1 MPQLR
6 RTSGKPLLKSLN
18 RPNASSS
25 SRPSPSSAL
34 KPTPTQDG
42 VNAEPNSPSSEGGSD
57 RLDPPSPPAKTSPY
71 KLPKGQTAFPA
82 PKRRGGNS
90 NGKRTRGSIG
100 GTAVRGTQDS
110 GIGLSDSST
119 KAEEGEDMGLFGMGA
134 PSKKARKT
142 TSYTDLSRS
151 IQDGKV
157 KKGYGFRAG
166 AKSAQSTPRSKPTKD
181 DMGATRASTG
191 RAKIAADKKGTPFSN
206 IPVNTATLS
215 ADRLPGKYP
224 DCGIEKRRGKGQLK
238 TLDEIELPSPSPKK
252 VAKIQ
257 ILDKIEPPA
266 PIMAPKL
273 KVLDSIKP
281 QSPVQKE
288 NIHQLKLLD
297 DIVPSHLHNKDISWS
312 KIGVKKRAQGG
323 LPSSEHSRRGRT
335 MSESNDCEIIDM
347 STFLEQNKLRTN
359 KSEKRNSKSIDAPS
373 PSKTKAPELKML
385 DDIDPPT
392 SSNSSTK
399 PSGQRRSKR
408 GRKDGEVSAAAT
420 SGSRP
425 SPPTGS
431 DHSERTSPPSFSVL
445 DDEADEAD
453 DINPAGNYE
462 QSALCPICRTPV
474 DRLLLEEWQ
483 GSKLYMRINKQIAFC
498 EAHKRATAAEE
509 YAAREYPAV
518 AFGALAARAERF
530 RAGLV
535 EVVRRERPSAF
546 RDAAAEAAAL
556 GRGRNMLATSRLDE
570 GLTGMSVGYYGPRGR
585 RAMETWVTAR
595 LADEIRVAAGR
606 DRLIGY
612 KSVSGFI
619 QEVLVPELAMR
630 LVAEDLDVGEAR
642 AREVLAE
649 SGEIGELVNGV
660 DEDEGGEKD
669 GGGERVVVD
678 DDNGDY

>member
-1 MPQLR
+1 
-6 RTSGKPLLKSLN
+6 
-18 RPNASSS
+18 
-25 SRPSPSSAL
+25 
-34 KPTPTQDG
+34 
-42 VNAEPNSPSSEGGSD
+42 
-57 RLDPPSPPAKTSPY
+57 
-71 KLPKGQTAFPA
+71 
-82 PKRRGGNS
+82 
-90 NGKRTRGSIG
+90 
-100 GTAVRGTQDS
+100 
-110 GIGLSDSST
+110 
-119 KAEEGEDMGLFGMGA
+119 
-134 PSKKARKT
+134 
-142 TSYTDLSRS
+142 
-151 IQDGKV
+151 
-157 KKGYGFRAG
+157 
-166 AKSAQSTPRSKPTKD
+166 
-181 DMGATRASTG
+181 
-191 RAKIAADKKGTPFSN
+191 
-206 IPVNTATLS
+206 
-215 ADRLPGKYP
+215 
-224 DCGIEKRRGKGQLK
+224 
-238 TLDEIELPSPSPKK
+238 
-252 VAKIQ
+252 
-257 ILDKIEPPA
+257 
-266 PIMAPKL
+266 
-273 KVLDSIKP
+273 
-281 QSPVQKE
+281 
-288 NIHQLKLLD
+288 
-297 DIVPSHLHNKDISWS
+297 
-312 KIGVKKRAQGG
+312 
-323 LPSSEHSRRGRT
+323 
-335 MSESNDCEIIDM
+335 
-347 STFLEQNKLRTN
+347 
-359 KSEKRNSKSIDAPS
+359 
-373 PSKTKAPELKML
+373 ML

-408 GRKDGEVSAAAT
+408 GLKDGEVSAAAT

-445 DDEADEAD
+445 DDEPDEAD

-462 QSALCPICRTPV
+462 HSAQCPICRAPV

-483 GSKLYMRINKQIAFC
+483 GSRLYMRINKQIAFC

-509 YAAREYPAV
+509 YAAREYPPV
-518 AFGALAARAERF
+518 AFGALAARAERL

-546 RDAAAEAAAL
+546 RDAAEEAAAR

-585 RAMETWVTAR
+585 RAMEAWVTAR
-595 LADEIRVAAGR
+595 LADEIREAAGR

-660 DEDEGGEKD
+660 DDDEGGEKD